1 MNLRYTL
8 SAFSLALGVIAL
20 APAPSAFATVIKFKC
35 GGSGGGEFHDNS
47 TGKDISCPTSP
58 YQIPA
63 GVIFTQDGFHV
74 GNYPA
79 TYTNSSWSWITN
91 AGGTAAGG
99 TAAALEGGDSKT
111 TTPTSNTFTNVLY
124 VDDPG
129 AVTGTWNSFYFDSVD
144 LKGDFVSYT
153 INGYGG
159 TPGAGT
165 AVPEY
170 TITCTSASDGC
181 TPDLTSWT
189 TISSSTTGITV
200 TDDTGY
206 TTSSPITS
214 LTIKLVN
221 PAADDPP
228 VFLDDIDVTATPEP
242 GTLFLLGSGLS
253 ALAFAVRR
261 RLGA

>member
-20 APAPSAFATVIKFKC
+20 AAGPSAFATVINFNC
-35 GGSGGGEFHDNS
+35 GGSGDGHFSGV
-47 TGKDISCPTSP
+47 TGCPSSP
-58 YQIPA
+58 YPVTTA
-63 GVIFTQDGFHV
+63 WVLDGFHV

-79 TYTNSSWSWITN
+79 TYTNSSWNWITN
-91 AGGTAAGG
+91 AGG

-111 TTPTSNTFTNVLY
+111 TTPTSNTYTNVLY